1 MLICFFKVFFKL
13 KISKEFEKIQIFI
26 LQFDLENLRRN

>member
-13 KISKEFEKIQIFI
+13 KISTESEKIQIFI